1 MLSKDVQVAVSLFAL
16 ATAQSLPAFVAA
28 HSELIEGNC
37 VWFFLFFG
45 TCMAHCMV
53 FIKKNCIII
62 QFLLCIIWI

>member
-28 HSELIEGNC
+28 HSELIEGHC
-37 VWFFLFFG
+37 VWFFLSFG
-45 TCMAHCMV
+45 TWMI

-62 QFLLCIIWI
+62 QF

>member
-28 HSELIEGNC
+28 HSELIEGHC

-45 TCMAHCMV
+45 TCMIFV
-53 FIKKNCIII
+53 KKNCIIGNTI
-62 QFLLCIIWI
+62 LVM

>member
-28 HSELIEGNC
+28 HSELIEGHC

-45 TCMAHCMV
+45 TCIRYKNPK
-53 FIKKNCIII
+53 IKNEFEYHITQHRLQK
-62 QFLLCIIWI
+62 